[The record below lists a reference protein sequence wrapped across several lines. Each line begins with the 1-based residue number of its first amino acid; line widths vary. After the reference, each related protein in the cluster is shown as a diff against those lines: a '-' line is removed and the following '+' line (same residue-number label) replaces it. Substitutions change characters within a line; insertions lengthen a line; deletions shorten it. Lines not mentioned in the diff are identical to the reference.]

1 MIISESNI
9 DDMKYEVEQS
19 IEEFGLIKTL
29 KRYRFPFK
37 LANIMFQLTR
47 PFTNEECNQILYYY
61 LFEKKVLSKTYED
74 KDVDVEISID
84 GMDGAWRFIIE
95 FKKTKEAMSGYGT
108 MFWDGTDVLPIDV
121 TVYSNEIRNYDTDKE
136 LNYHVDIN
144 FEFHKIS
151 ELLDWFNSN
160 YYDIIIDTC
169 TDWLDEC
176 RLEMFEWLSKNDPD
190 YID

>member
-29 KRYRFPFK
+29 KRYKFPFK

-47 PFTNEECNQILYYY
+47 PFTNEECNEILNYYI
-61 LFEKKVLSKTYED
+61 FEKKVLSKTYED
-74 KDVDVEISID
+74 KDVDVEISRND
-84 GMDGAWRFIIE
+84 GIWRFTID
-95 FKKTKEAMSGYGT
+95 FKKTKESMGGYGT
-108 MFWDGTDVLPIDV
+108 MFWDGSDVLPIDV
-121 TVYSNEIRNYDTDKE
+121 TVYSNEIRNYDTDTE

-176 RLEMFEWLSKNDPD
+176 RLEMFEWLSENDPD

>member
-47 PFTNEECNQILYYY
+47 PFTNEECNEILNYYI
-61 LFEKKVLSKTYED
+61 FEKKVLSKTYED
-74 KDVDVEISID
+74 KDVDVEISRND
-84 GMDGAWRFIIE
+84 GIWRFTID
-95 FKKTKEAMSGYGT
+95 FKKTKESMGGYGT
-108 MFWDGTDVLPIDV
+108 MFWDGSDVLPINVDI
-121 TVYSNEIRNYDTDKE
+121 YANEIRNYDTDVE
-136 LNYHVDIN
+136 LFYDVDIK
-144 FEFHKIS
+144 FPFRKIS
-151 ELLDWFNSN
+151 ELFEWFNSY
-160 YYDIIIDTC
+160 YYDTIIDTC
-169 TDWLDEC
+169 TDWLEEC
-176 RLEMFEWLSKNDPD
+176 RLEMFEWLSENDPD

>member
-1 MIISESNI
+1 MIITESNI

-19 IEEFGLIKTL
+19 IEKVGLVKTL
-29 KRYRFPFK
+29 KRYKFPIK

-47 PFTNEECNQILYYY
+47 PFTYEECNQIISYY
-61 LFEKKVLSKTYED
+61 LFETKVLSNTYQD
-74 KDVDVEISID
+74 KDVDVEISRND
-84 GMDGAWRFIIE
+84 GTWRFIIE
-95 FKKTKEAMSGYGT
+95 FKKTKEAIAGYGT
-108 MFWDGTDVLPIDV
+108 MFWGGEDILPIDV
-121 TVYSNEIRNYDTDKE
+121 TVYSNEIRNYDSDTE

-169 TDWLDEC
+169 TDWLEEC
-176 RLEMFEWLSKNDPD
+176 RLEMFEWLSNNDPD

>member
-19 IEEFGLIKTL
+19 IKELGLIKTL

-37 LANIMFQLTR
+37 LANIMFQLKR

-84 GMDGAWRFIIE
+84 GMDGAWRFVIE

-108 MFWDGTDVLPIDV
+108 MFWDGSDVLPIDV
-121 TVYSNEIRNYDTDKE
+121 TVYSNEIRNYDTDTE
-136 LNYHVDIN
+136 LNYHLDIK
-144 FEFHKIS
+144 FPFHKIS
-151 ELLDWFNSN
+151 ELL
-160 YYDIIIDTC
+160 
-169 TDWLDEC
+169 E
-176 RLEMFEWLSKNDPD
+176 
-190 YID
+190 

>member
-47 PFTNEECNQILYYY
+47 PFTNEECNEILSYY
-61 LFEKKVLSKTYED
+61 LFKKEVLPNTYQD
-74 KDVDVEISID
+74 KDVFIGVEKDS
-84 GMDGAWRFIIE
+84 MTGAWYFTVK
-95 FKKTKEAMSGYGT
+95 FKKTKELISGYGT
-108 MFWDGTDVLPIDV
+108 MFWDGSDVLPINVDI
-121 TVYSNEIRNYDTDKE
+121 YSNEIRNYDSDVE
-136 LNYHVDIN
+136 LFYYVEIN
-144 FEFHKIS
+144 FEFYKIS
-151 ELLDWFNSN
+151 ELLDWFNTN

-169 TDWLDEC
+169 TDWLEEC
-176 RLEMFEWLSKNDPD
+176 RSEMFEWLSENDPD

>member
-1 MIISESNI
+1 
-9 DDMKYEVEQS
+9 
-19 IEEFGLIKTL
+19 
-29 KRYRFPFK
+29 
-37 LANIMFQLTR
+37 
-47 PFTNEECNQILYYY
+47 
-61 LFEKKVLSKTYED
+61 
-74 KDVDVEISID
+74 
-84 GMDGAWRFIIE
+84 
-95 FKKTKEAMSGYGT
+95 MSGYGT
-108 MFWDGTDVLPIDV
+108 MFWDGSDVLPIDV
-121 TVYSNEIRNYDTDKE
+121 TVYSNEIRNYDTDTE

-176 RLEMFEWLSKNDPD
+176 RLEMFEWLSENDPD